1 MQASTEIV
9 VAHPIII
16 VSYRMLCFFVHA
28 SCFYLGLIHLMIS
41 IKPQALD
48 LLYVP
53 SLTVTVYLVSRNDGD
68 RGDNDRGHL
77 GRSFSFQRVP
87 HR

>member
-1 MQASTEIV
+1 
-9 VAHPIII
+9 
-16 VSYRMLCFFVHA
+16 
-28 SCFYLGLIHLMIS
+28 MIS

-68 RGDNDRGHL
+68 HGDNDRGHL
-77 GRSFSFQRVP
+77 GRSFPFQRVP